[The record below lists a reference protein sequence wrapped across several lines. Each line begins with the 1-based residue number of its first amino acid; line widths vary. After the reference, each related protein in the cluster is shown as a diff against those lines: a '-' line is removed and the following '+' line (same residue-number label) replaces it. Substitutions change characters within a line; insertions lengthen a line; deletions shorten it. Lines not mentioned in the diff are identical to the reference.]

1 MICKCAIIWNK
12 YPLLKHKMPSNV
24 SFGFFGHFH
33 QSISFRNL
41 NCSPYFLM
49 SNKQKNKQEFKI
61 ESFTALMDRQDKIE
75 YYLNFNLNKFNSFL
89 KNKESQI
96 TIKALK
102 NKIQLKA
109 SYKGFFSGKL
119 IENSKKVS

>member
-1 MICKCAIIWNK
+1 MICKCAIGWNK
-12 YPLLKHKMPSNV
+12 YPLLKLKIPTNL
-24 SFGFFGHFH
+24 SFGSFLHFH

-41 NCSPYFLM
+41 SCLPSFFM
-49 SNKQKNKQEFKI
+49 SSKQKNKQEFKI

-96 TIKALK
+96 TIQALK